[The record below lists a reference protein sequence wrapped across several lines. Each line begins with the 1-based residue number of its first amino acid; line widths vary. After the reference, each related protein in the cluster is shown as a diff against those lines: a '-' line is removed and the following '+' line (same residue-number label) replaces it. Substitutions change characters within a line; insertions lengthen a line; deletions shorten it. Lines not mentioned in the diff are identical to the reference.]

1 MSESGRAVRP
11 QAMTPVYWVVED
23 LPMPVME
30 SPDRRGRPVRG
41 GTGLLERDATLRAI
55 DALLDGARA
64 GRGGALLIEGH
75 AGMGKTRLYEAAL
88 DAARSRGMRVLRAAG
103 AELESDLAFG
113 VAAQLLNA
121 VLQPL
126 APEERDELL
135 AAAPVQIR
143 ELAGL
148 TLREEAKPAS
158 NVALSHALFTVLA
171 ATEDRLPGLVAIDD
185 LHWCDAASLEFVLYL
200 LHRLEELPLVVVM
213 TRRLA
218 HGDASS
224 DVLDRIATRP
234 RVRVHT
240 VSALSDRSV
249 TELAREMLG
258 ERAGNSVV
266 TACQEATSGNPFYVH
281 ELLLALRD
289 EGHLGDEE
297 LAEHARALAPPV
309 VGRILRV
316 RVGRVGD
323 DGAALA
329 RAVAVLG
336 DDVPLRHAAEL
347 ARLDVAAAATTADAL
362 AAVEILLAR
371 EPLRFVHPLVRHAI
385 ANDIAPGERASRHLE
400 AARLLHREGAEAER
414 VAAHLLA
421 GRPEGDPWAV
431 EQLRGAARDARTLGA
446 PQSAVRYL
454 TRALDEP
461 PPAATR
467 PDVLAELGLAEAAA
481 GGPRAAIH
489 LEQAIRACSDPRR
502 RAELALHRG
511 HALHAHGRH
520 RDAAAAYVAGLGDLP
535 DEPSTAPGD
544 ELHDALQ
551 TGFVATGSLLPEL
564 HQRSAERSAELLA
577 RVSLGPRTRAQRQ
590 VLAQAAV
597 HAAFAAK
604 RAETT
609 LDLVERAWD
618 DGQLIAR
625 DGADGAAWSL
635 VAAAAAWSGALER
648 SREILDEVIEDAS
661 RRASPHGFAS
671 ASYLRGSVELFQGQ
685 VSAACA
691 DLELARG
698 ARRYGW
704 GQFARG
710 ADAFQCLSLL
720 HAGDPVQALEVLV
733 STEPLETPR
742 DLEDG
747 LRLLARAEVEL
758 ATGRAR
764 EALDDARAVQ
774 RLAGPS
780 IRIFGMQSWRTV
792 GALAALTLGQ
802 RTLAVELAHEE
813 FEIAEGTG
821 ALHARVRARRV
832 LGLCE
837 EGRRQLTLLRD
848 AVSVGTDGPPRLET
862 VIALIDYGAALR
874 RANQRA
880 EARVPLQQAVDLA
893 LSGGAHALH
902 ERARTELAATG
913 ARPRRERMLSGVGSL
928 TPSELRIAELAASG
942 QSNREISQALFVT
955 PKTVEYHLR
964 NAYRKLDI
972 SGRRQLASVL
982 ES

>member
-1 MSESGRAVRP
+1 
-11 QAMTPVYWVVED
+11 
-23 LPMPVME
+23 MPVME

-55 DALLDGARA
+55 DAVLEDARA
-64 GRGGALLIEGH
+64 GSGGALLIEGH
-75 AGMGKTRLYEAAL
+75 AGMGKTRLHEAAL
-88 DAARSRGMRVLRAAG
+88 DAARNRGMRVLRAAG
-103 AELESDLAFG
+103 AELESDIAFG
-113 VAAQLLNA
+113 VAAQLLSA
-121 VLQPL
+121 QLQRL
-126 APEERDELL
+126 APEERDALL
-135 AAAPVQIR
+135 AAAPEQIR

-148 TLREEAKPAS
+148 TLQEEAEPAS
-158 NVALSHALFTVLA
+158 NIALSHALFTVLA
-171 ATEDRLPGLVAIDD
+171 ATEDRGPGLVALDD

-200 LHRLEELPLVVVM
+200 VHRLEELPLAVVM

-224 DVLDRIATRP
+224 DILDRIATQP

-240 VSALSDRSV
+240 LSALSDASLA
-249 TELAREMLG
+249 ELAREVLG
-258 ERAGNSVV
+258 ERAESSVV
-266 TACQEATSGNPFYVH
+266 AACQQATSGNPFYVH

-289 EGHLGDEE
+289 ERHLGTDE

-336 DDVPLRHAAEL
+336 DDAPLRHAAEL
-347 ARLDVAAAATTADAL
+347 ARLDVAAAARAADAL

-385 ANDIAPGERASRHLE
+385 VNDIPPGERASRHLD
-400 AARLLHREGAEAER
+400 AARLLHREGADPER

-431 EQLRGAARDARTLGA
+431 EQLRSAARDARTLAA
-446 PQSAVRYL
+446 PQSAARYL
-454 TRALDEP
+454 SRALEE
-461 PPAATR
+461 PPAAAVR
-467 PDVLAELGLAEAAA
+467 ADVLAELGLAEAAA

-489 LEQAIRACSDPRR
+489 LEQAILACPDPRR

-511 HALHAHGRH
+511 HALYAHGHH
-520 RDAAAAYVAGLGDLP
+520 REAAAAYMAGLGDLP
-535 DEPSTAPGD
+535 DELSTAAD
-544 ELHDALQ
+544 YELHDALQ
-551 TGFVATGSLLPEL
+551 TGFVAIGALLPEL
-564 HQRSAERSAELLA
+564 HERSAERSAELVA
-577 RVSLGPRTRAQRQ
+577 RANSGPRTRAQRQ
-590 VLAQAAV
+590 LLAQAAV
-597 HAAFAAK
+597 HAAFAGEP
-604 RAETT
+604 AETT
-609 LDLVERAWD
+609 LGLAERAWD
-618 DGQLIAR
+618 SGALIAH

-635 VAAAAAWSGALER
+635 VTAAVCWSGALER
-648 SREILDEVIEDAS
+648 CGEILDEVIADAS
-661 RRASPHGFAS
+661 RRASPHAFAS
-671 ASYLRGSVELFQGQ
+671 ASYIRGSVEFFQSR

-704 GQFARG
+704 GQFARA
-710 ADAFQCLSLL
+710 ADAFHSLSLL
-720 HAGDPVQALEVLV
+720 YAGDPVTALEVLV
-733 STEPLETPR
+733 STEPLQTPR

-747 LRLLARAEVEL
+747 MRLLTRAELRLAA
-758 ATGRAR
+758 GRAR
-764 EALDDARAVQ
+764 EALDDALLVQ
-774 RLAGPS
+774 RLVGPS
-780 IRIFGMQSWRTV
+780 IRMFGMQSWRTV
-792 GALAALTLGQ
+792 GALAALTLGE
-802 RTLAVELAHEE
+802 RARALELAHEE
-813 FEIAEGTG
+813 FEVSERTG

-832 LGLCE
+832 LGVCE
-837 EGRRQLTLLRD
+837 EGGRQLELLREAVALGAD
-848 AVSVGTDGPPRLET
+848 APPRLDT
-862 VIALIDYGAALR
+862 VIALVDYGAALR
-874 RANQRA
+874 RANRRA
-880 EARVPLQQAVDLA
+880 EARTPLQQAVDLA
-893 LSGGAHALH
+893 LSGGARALH

-964 NAYRKLDI
+964 NAYRKLHI
-972 SGRRQLASVL
+972 SARQELASVL

>member
-1 MSESGRAVRP
+1 
-11 QAMTPVYWVVED
+11 
-23 LPMPVME
+23 MPVME

-55 DALLDGARA
+55 EALLGDASA
-64 GRGGALLIEGH
+64 GSGGALLIEGH
-75 AGMGKTRLYEAAL
+75 AGMGKTRLHEAAL

-103 AELESDLAFG
+103 AELECDIAFG

-121 VLQPL
+121 QLQPL
-126 APEERDELL
+126 MPEERNALL
-135 AAAPVQIR
+135 AAAPEQVR

-148 TLREEAKPAS
+148 TLRDEAAPAS
-158 NVALSHALFTVLA
+158 NIALSHALFTILA
-171 ATEDRLPGLVAIDD
+171 AAEDRRPGVVAIDD

-200 LHRLEELPLVVVM
+200 LHRLEELPVAVVM

-224 DVLDRIATRP
+224 DVLDRISTQP
-234 RVRVHT
+234 RVGVHT
-240 VSALSDRSV
+240 LSALSDASV
-249 TELAREMLG
+249 GELAREVLG
-258 ERAGNSVV
+258 ERGESSVV
-266 TACQEATSGNPFYVH
+266 AACQEATSGNPFYIH
-281 ELLLALRD
+281 ELLIALRD
-289 EGHLGDEE
+289 EHHLDIDE

-323 DGAALA
+323 HGAALA

-336 DDVPLRHAAEL
+336 DDAPLRHAAEL
-347 ARLDVAAAATTADAL
+347 ARLDVAAAARAADAL

-371 EPLRFVHPLVRHAI
+371 EPLRFVHPLVRHTI
-385 ANDIAPGERASRHLE
+385 ANDIPPGERATRHLE
-400 AARLLHREGAEAER
+400 AARLLHREGAEPER

-431 EQLRGAARDARTLGA
+431 EQLRAAARDARTLAA

-454 TRALDEP
+454 SRALEEP
-461 PPAATR
+461 PPAAVR

-481 GGPRAAIH
+481 GAPRAAIH
-489 LEQAIRACSDPRR
+489 LEQAITTCPDPRR

-511 HALHAHGRH
+511 HALYAQGCH
-520 RDAAAAYVAGLGDLP
+520 REAAAAYAAGLGDLP
-535 DEPSTAPGD
+535 DEPSTPAD
-544 ELHDALQ
+544 YELHDELQ

-564 HQRSAERSAELLA
+564 HERSAERSAELLA
-577 RVSLGPRTRAQRQ
+577 RANRGPRTRALRQ
-590 VLAQAAV
+590 LLAQAAV
-597 HAAFAAK
+597 HAAFAAEP
-604 RAETT
+604 AETT
-609 LDLVERAWD
+609 LGLAERAWD
-618 DGQLIAR
+618 DGELIAQ
-625 DGADGAAWSL
+625 DGADGPAWSL
-635 VAAAAAWSGALER
+635 VTAAVSWSGALER
-648 SREILDEVIEDAS
+648 CAEILSEVLEDAR
-661 RRASPHGFAS
+661 RRASPHAFAS
-671 ASYLRGSVELFQGQ
+671 ASYIRGSIALFQGQ

-691 DLELARG
+691 DLEIARD

-704 GQFARG
+704 GQFARA
-710 ADAFQCLSLL
+710 ADAFHSLALL
-720 HAGDPVQALEVLV
+720 HAGDPVRALEVLV

-747 LRLLARAEVEL
+747 VRLLARAELRL
-758 ATGRAR
+758 AAGRAR
-764 EALDDARAVQ
+764 EALDDARLVQ

-780 IRIFGMQSWRTV
+780 IRVFGMQSWRTV
-792 GALAALTLGQ
+792 GALAALTLGEQ
-802 RTLAVELAHEE
+802 AQALELAHEE
-813 FEIAEGTG
+813 YGVAERTG
-821 ALHARVRARRV
+821 GLHARVRAHRV

-837 EGRRQLTLLRD
+837 EGGRQLELLRD
-848 AVSVGTDGPPRLET
+848 AVSLGAGGPSRLET
-862 VIALIDYGAALR
+862 VVALVDYGAALR
-874 RANQRA
+874 RANRRA
-880 EARVPLQQAVDLA
+880 EARGPLQQAIDIA
-893 LSGGAHALH
+893 LSAGAHALH

-942 QSNREISQALFVT
+942 QSNRAISQTLFVT

-972 SGRRQLASVL
+972 SGRQELASVL